1 MTVLDLNRDKQDLV
15 PRSRIKP
22 KPPALEVCSLSH
34 QITKEVPQDKNFKKK
49 TS

>member
-1 MTVLDLNRDKQDLV
+1 MLDVSCDKQDLV
-15 PRSRIKP
+15 PWSGIKS